1 MGLVADDQVG
11 LKISGQILQA
21 FAVQGGYGT
30 DDDVRQSGGSVAGL
44 FDFTILAG
52 VVLQLL
58 F

>member
-11 LKISGQILQA
+11 LKIAGQILQA
-21 FAVQGGYGT
+21 LAVQGGYGA
-30 DDDVRQSGGSVAGL
+30 DDDVRQSGGAVAGL
-44 FDFTILAG
+44 LDFTILAG